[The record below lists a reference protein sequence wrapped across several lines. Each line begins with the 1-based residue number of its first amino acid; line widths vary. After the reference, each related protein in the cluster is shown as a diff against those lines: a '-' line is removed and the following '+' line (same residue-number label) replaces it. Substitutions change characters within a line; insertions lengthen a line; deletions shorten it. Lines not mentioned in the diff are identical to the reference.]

1 MYGFLFRPRWLLF
14 HALVLAAIVVMVSLG
29 FWQLRRLDER
39 RDFNDVVESRVETPS
54 VPLGDLLGEPG
65 FDPDTAEWRAT
76 TASGVYLDEQILVF
90 NRTQNGQA
98 GDNVLTPL
106 LLDGGGIVLV
116 NRGFVPLGA
125 APPTPPATAVDV
137 LGRVRASQQRERG
150 GLTDA
155 SVDDAPITEIRRIE
169 IERIAAQLDGE
180 VAPVYL
186 DLVAQTPAIGP
197 DDPDP
202 VPPPELG
209 SGPHLSYAVQ
219 WFIFSIAVAVGWVL
233 AVRRSIAKRTRAAEL
248 TDAGDEPAAADSPT
262 PAAAAPASSTS
273 GTDGSSPG

>member
-39 RDFNDVVESRVETPS
+39 RDFNDVVESRVDAPA
-54 VPLGDLLGEPG
+54 VPLGDLLAEPG
-65 FDPDTAEWRAT
+65 VDPETVEWRAAA
-76 TASGVYLDEQILVF
+76 ASGVYLDEQILVF

-125 APPTPPATAVDV
+125 VPPTPPATAVDV
-137 LGRVRASQQRERG
+137 LGRVRPSQQRERG
-150 GLTDA
+150 GLTDSTA
-155 SVDDAPITEIRRIE
+155 DDGPITEIRRVE

-186 DLVAQTPAIGP
+186 DLVAQTPAIGSG
-197 DDPDP
+197 DPDP
-202 VPPPELG
+202 VPPPDLG

-219 WFIFSIAVAVGWVL
+219 WFIFSVAVAVGWVL
-233 AVRRSIAKRTRAAEL
+233 AVRRSIAKHRQAAV
-248 TDAGDEPAAADSPT
+248 TDAADEPAAADSPT
-262 PAAAAPASSTS
+262 PAAAAPASSQS
-273 GTDGSSPG
+273 GTGGSSPG

>member
-1 MYGFLFRPRWLLF
+1 
-14 HALVLAAIVVMVSLG
+14 MVSLG

-125 APPTPPATAVDV
+125 APRRHRRPPSTCSAGSA
-137 LGRVRASQQRERG
+137 RPSSAS
-150 GLTDA
+150 
-155 SVDDAPITEIRRIE
+155 
-169 IERIAAQLDGE
+169 AAG
-180 VAPVYL
+180 
-186 DLVAQTPAIGP
+186 
-197 DDPDP
+197 
-202 VPPPELG
+202 
-209 SGPHLSYAVQ
+209 
-219 WFIFSIAVAVGWVL
+219 
-233 AVRRSIAKRTRAAEL
+233 
-248 TDAGDEPAAADSPT
+248 
-262 PAAAAPASSTS
+262 
-273 GTDGSSPG
+273 